1 MFRSKRSGLV
11 RRLWRSRLIPGREE
25 GDGCSR
31 AQCEGVWDSV
41 SSNNPEKV
49 PKTERRTVAR
59 EGAFVEDFGVV
70 RERNPSG
77 GGGSGVTSD
86 QDEGAMCV
94 LEYNSPRSTQEGEC
108 KTVTCCLFKDRDHSV
123 PGSPTARVRSIE
135 SESCQRVT
143 RNPTSRDSGSA
154 GLQDS
159 FPPSA
164 IEQELQAATY
174 SFLKRLQEKP
184 LDALWEAVES
194 KGGMPSDCVM
204 VSRTELQLGGHT
216 APAQLLLCKLYRW
229 PDLQHAAQLKPLL
242 NCQSFRVQDGPAVC
256 CNPYH
261 YSRLCGPESPPPP
274 YSRLSTSEELKPLD
288 RSDSMLSY
296 TETEVTSS
304 PNGTPADSSISPDAG
319 KQTHWCSVAY
329 WELRTRVGRL
339 YAVHEHSVS
348 IFYDLPQGTGFCLG
362 QLGLEQWVGGARG
375 GIGGGAGGRARGAVG
390 RTRSKIGF
398 GILLSKEPDGVWAY
412 NRSQHP
418 IFVSSPTLDPP
429 RSRGLAVRKVPP
441 GYSIKVFDYHRSR
454 LPRNAT
460 PPASA
465 ATDLVHAEGP
475 FDPNSVRISFAKGWG
490 SCYSRQCITSCPC
503 WLEILLNQNH
513 HRQLQLQ

>member
-11 RRLWRSRLIPGREE
+11 RRLWRSRLIPGREQ

-31 AQCEGVWDSV
+31 ARCEGVRDSI
-41 SSNNPEKV
+41 SCNSPEKV
-49 PKTERRTVAR
+49 PKTERRTVDQ
-59 EGAFVEDFGVV
+59 EGAFVENYGVV
-70 RERNPSG
+70 RERNPT
-77 GGGSGVTSD
+77 GGGSSEVTSD

-94 LEYNSPRSTQEGEC
+94 LEYNCPRSAQEGEC
-108 KTVTCCLFKDRDHSV
+108 KTVTCCLFKDRDYSL
-123 PGSPTARVRSIE
+123 PGSPVARVRSKE
-135 SESCQRVT
+135 SGSCQRMT
-143 RNPTSRDSGSA
+143 RSLTSGDSGAA
-154 GLQDS
+154 GWQDS
-159 FPPSA
+159 SPSA
-164 IEQELQAATY
+164 IEQDLQADTY
-174 SFLKRLQEKP
+174 LFLKRLKEQP

-204 VSRTELQLGGHT
+204 VSRTELRLDGHT
-216 APAQLLLCKLYRW
+216 APPQLLLCKLYRW
-229 PDLQHAAQLKPLL
+229 PDLQHAAQLKPLF
-242 NCQSFRVQDGPAVC
+242 NCQSFGVLDGPAVC

-274 YSRLSTSEELKPLD
+274 YSRLSTSEELKPMD

-296 TETEVTSS
+296 TETEVTASL
-304 PNGTPADSSISPDAG
+304 NGTPADSGTSPDAA

-329 WELRTRVGRL
+329 WELRSRVGRL

-362 QLGLEQWVGGARG
+362 QLGLEQRG
-375 GIGGGAGGRARGAVG
+375 GCAGDGSGGKARGAVC

-398 GILLSKEPDGVWAY
+398 GILLSREPDGVWAY

-429 RSRGLAVRKVPP
+429 RCRGLPVLKVPP
-441 GYSIKVFDYHRSR
+441 GYSAKVFDHHRSR
-454 LPRNAT
+454 PPRNPTA
-460 PPASA
+460 PPASSA
-465 ATDLVHAEGP
+465 PDLARAEGP

-503 WLEILLNQNH
+503 WLEILLHQKH
-513 HRQLQLQ
+513 DRQQQLQ

>member
-25 GDGCSR
+25 GDGSSR
-31 AQCEGVWDSV
+31 AQCEGVRDSI

-49 PKTERRTVAR
+49 PKTERRTVAQ
-59 EGAFVEDFGVV
+59 EGAFVEDFGLV
-70 RERNPSG
+70 RERNPT
-77 GGGSGVTSD
+77 GGSGVTLD

-94 LEYNSPRSTQEGEC
+94 LEYNCLRSAQEGEC

-123 PGSPTARVRSIE
+123 PGSPAARVRSKE
-135 SESCQRVT
+135 SGSCQRVT
-143 RNPTSRDSGSA
+143 RNLTSRDSA
-154 GLQDS
+154 GRQDS
-159 FPPSA
+159 FPPSV

-174 SFLKRLQEKP
+174 SFLKRLKEKP
-184 LDALWEAVES
+184 LDTLWEAVES

-204 VSRTELQLGGHT
+204 VSRTELYLGGHT
-216 APAQLLLCKLYRW
+216 ASPQLLLCKLYRW

-242 NCQSFRVQDGPAVC
+242 DCQSFRVQDGPAVC

-288 RSDSMLSY
+288 RSDSMLSC

-304 PNGTPADSSISPDAG
+304 PNAMPADSSTSPDAV
-319 KQTHWCSVAY
+319 KRTHWCSVAY
-329 WELRTRVGRL
+329 WELRSRVGRL

-362 QLGLEQWVGGARG
+362 QLGLEHWGSGP
-375 GIGGGAGGRARGAVG
+375 GGGGRGRARARARGTVC

-429 RSRGLAVRKVPP
+429 RCRGLAVRKVPP

-454 LPRNAT
+454 PPRNT
-460 PPASA
+460 SPPAST
-465 ATDLVHAEGP
+465 ATDLAHAEGP

-503 WLEILLNQNH
+503 WLEILLNHDH
-513 HRQLQLQ
+513 HRQQKLQ